1 MAGADAHVISIVV
14 GEPRL
19 AVRIAELAL
28 EQGVYIGAVLPPDV
42 AEGRARLRLSVM
54 ASHTKS
60 ELRDAARVVAAAIP
74 DAARRAAVARAEG
87 PAVFDGLADA
97 A

>member
-1 MAGADAHVISIVV
+1 VAGADAHVISIVV

-42 AEGRARLRLSVM
+42 AEGCARLRLSVM

-60 ELRDAARVVAAAIP
+60 ELRDAARVLGRAALRAGFRPATGIPLAAA
-74 DAARRAAVARAEG
+74 A
-87 PAVFDGLADA
+87 
-97 A
+97 